1 MRIVSTD
8 DMMPLE
14 KPSVVCLG
22 YFDGVHLGH
31 MALLNAAREISKSG
45 GMLMCVHTFDRS
57 PAQEIHPEKAFPLL
71 TPIPEKEALLEAAGS
86 DVLAISRFDE
96 RMRRMPGRVF
106 FEEVLLDT
114 LNAEVLVTGEDHRFG
129 FRGDTDV
136 TALRGLCETSGI
148 RLCVIPKV
156 RLKDGSVISS
166 TAIRT
171 ALNAGNIA
179 LAAEMLGRNPDP
191 EMISRCVM
199 RQER

>member
-1 MRIVSTD
+1 MIWFSENPAWTITKEGRKIPRMRIVSTD

-31 MALLNAAREISKSG
+31 MALLNAAREISKNS

-96 RMRRMPGRVF
+96 RMRHRWPVGQHA
-106 FEEVLLDT
+106 DT
-114 LNAEVLVTGEDHRFG
+114 AR
-129 FRGDTDV
+129 
-136 TALRGLCETSGI
+136 
-148 RLCVIPKV
+148 
-156 RLKDGSVISS
+156 
-166 TAIRT
+166 
-171 ALNAGNIA
+171 
-179 LAAEMLGRNPDP
+179 
-191 EMISRCVM
+191 
-199 RQER
+199 